1 MKRILQNSFGKTIL
15 CLLVALMSGG
25 TAWAQMQE
33 RVYKTA
39 QFGRNYNSADVINYT
54 RTWTATYDNFTVTL
68 SNFANASGFTIPYV
82 GDIIYNRWSYVA
94 CGGTNS
100 PATITTAAPIDEP
113 ITKVDLNIT
122 RANNVNSIILQAS
135 MDYATWD
142 DVGTFATGI
151 GTKEV
156 PIPEDMRNS
165 NLFYRIVVSCTG
177 NGEDDVRISQ
187 VRFYREVPDP
197 NAVAT
202 PVISGTEVFE
212 SSTSVTITC
221 TTADAAI
228 QYSLD
233 GGNSW
238 TNYGGAISLTE
249 TTTVKAKATK
259 GNQTPSQVA
268 SKTFTKQSDVRD
280 VTWDLTKEPT
290 GAKSNSQVTWTTT
303 ETGEYFAV
311 MSLSKSSSSTNANA
325 YLGGTNNHTKF
336 YQNQILRIAPLDG
349 YSIVFVEIETTNG
362 TAGLNVNSWSNAAN
376 TSVTGNK
383 VKITPQDGME
393 NLSVIIS
400 AMTQVTGVN
409 VEYTPI
415 FHPVISIAEDAVSA
429 TSAGKEGNIEVAY
442 ERIDKMSAVEVLV
455 ADENHEQAGEG
466 FWLTAELD
474 DDYNLTY
481 TIAPN
486 TTTEVRTAYIAVHVG
501 ENIYS
506 NVVTVTQ
513 EAAIKVTIAWIG
525 YSSLYYSDKNLKLP
539 AGVTAQTFKKG
550 EIRMV
555 ESHYYA
561 NADVIPAGT
570 AVILKGEPGDY
581 AFVETT
587 ASGYVDNENELKGS
601 DEAALTEPGT
611 DDYYYYVLSIKKN
624 SNDPSTV
631 GFYWNNSTGGPFTS
645 AAHRAYLPLPKSSDV
660 KSYYVLGEEVPT
672 GINEVEFKFND
683 DEVIYNLA
691 GQRIQKMQK
700 GINIVNG
707 KKILK

>member
-15 CLLVALMSGG
+15 CLLVALLSGG
-25 TAWAQMQE
+25 SAWAQTRE
-33 RVYKTA
+33 EVYKTA
-39 QFGRNYNSADVINYT
+39 TFNENYSSWVFNYST
-54 RTWTATYDNFTVTL
+54 TWSHTSNDFTVSL
-68 SNFANASGFTIPYV
+68 ANFRNSGTVLLFIPTQ
-82 GDIIYNRWSYVA
+82 WEYVA
-94 CGGTNS
+94 CGGTKS

-122 RANNVNSIILQAS
+122 KANNVSSIVLQAS

-142 DVGTFATGI
+142 NVGTFAAGT

-156 PIPEDMRNS
+156 SIPEDKRNC
-165 NLFYRIVVSCTG
+165 NLFYRIVVRCTG
-177 NGEDDVRISQ
+177 SAEDDVRITQ

-202 PVISGTEVFE
+202 PVISGTQVFE

-221 TTADAAI
+221 ATNGATI

-238 TNYGGAISLTE
+238 DDYRGAISLTE

-280 VTWDLTKEPT
+280 VTWDLKKEPT

-325 YLGGTNNHTKF
+325 HLGGTYNHTEF

-362 TAGLNVNSWSNAAN
+362 TTGLNVNSWSNAAN

-383 VKITPQDGME
+383 VKITPQDGTE

-429 TSAGKEGNIEVAY
+429 TSAGKGSNIEVAY

-486 TTTEVRTAYIAVHVG
+486 TTTEERKAYIAVHVG
-501 ENIYS
+501 EDIYS

-513 EAAIKVTIAWIG
+513 EAAIKVTIAWFG
-525 YSSLYYSDKNLKLP
+525 YSTLYYGEKNLKLP
-539 AGVTAQTFKKG
+539 AGVEALTYKKG
-550 EIRMV
+550 DVKMV
-555 ESHYYA
+555 VSHRYA
-561 NADVIPAGT
+561 NEEVIPAGT
-570 AVILKGEPGDY
+570 AVVLKGEPGDY
-581 AFVETT
+581 AFVESNSTGI
-587 ASGYVDNENELKGS
+587 AAPINELKGFDVATQLPEAS
-601 DEAALTEPGT
+601 DS
-611 DDYYYYVLSIKKN
+611 YYYVLSIKKD

-631 GFYWNNSTGGPFTS
+631 GFYWNASDGGAFKS
-645 AAHRAYLPLPKSSDV
+645 AAHKAYLKLPKASTV
-660 KSYYVLGEEVPT
+660 KSFYLFSEDDDPT
-672 GINEVEFKFND
+672 GIDEFNFEEDSNA
-683 DEVIYNLA
+683 IYNLA
-691 GQRIQKMQK
+691 GQRISKMQR